1 VSLASPSITSPKARA
16 RSAYLSSAAGGG
28 QVLEILD
35 RRRRAGLIRR
45 RGWLVRRA
53 LLAADV
59 VGLVTAFAISELT
72 TQKTGSAVIP
82 VNEGLAFALTLPM
95 WVVVAKIY
103 GLYDRDEE
111 RTDQS
116 TVDDFAS
123 VFHLVTVGAWIVL
136 AASRVTGVGDPG
148 LAKVGTFWASAI
160 ILIATARAF
169 ARSLCRRHPS
179 YLQNAVIV
187 GTGIVGQMIARKL
200 RQHPEYGINL
210 VGFLDSGSPAAMHP
224 DVQDVPV
231 LGAPDELQDIVL
243 LLDVERVIYAFSRNP
258 DRDALRVLGRLADL
272 NVQIEIVPRLFEMMG
287 ANIDI
292 HSIEGVPL
300 LGLRPSRLPRSS
312 LLLKRGMDLLVTVV
326 VLVLLAPLLALIALA
341 IRLDSGGPVLFRQ
354 VRVGRGNR
362 IFQIWKFRTM
372 DADADARKRDVAHLN
387 KHLRNGGDPR
397 MFKVP
402 NDPRVTRVG
411 RFLRRYSLDELPQLF
426 NVLVGQMSLVGPRPL
441 IVDEHVHITDW
452 AERRVNLKPGITGLW
467 QVLGR
472 DEIPFSEM
480 MKLDFLYVT
489 NWSLWNDL
497 LLILRT
503 PGVLIGSRAH
513 GSH

>member
-1 VSLASPSITSPKARA
+1 VSLTSPSITPPKARA
-16 RSAYLSSAAGGG
+16 RSAYLSSAAGG

-59 VGLVTAFAISELT
+59 VGLVTAFAISELA
-72 TQKTGSAVIP
+72 TQRMGSAVIP

-116 TVDDFAS
+116 TVDDFTG
-123 VFHLVTVGAWIVL
+123 VFHLVTVGAWVVF
-136 AASRVTGVGDPG
+136 AASRFAGVADPG
-148 LAKVGTFWASAI
+148 LAKIGTFWAAAI
-160 ILIATARAF
+160 ILISTARAV

-179 YLQNAVIV
+179 YLQNAVVV
-187 GTGIVGQMIARKL
+187 GAGVVGQMIARKL

-224 DVQDVPV
+224 DVLDVPV
-231 LGAPDELQDIVL
+231 LGTPDELQDIVL

-258 DRDALRVLGRLADL
+258 DRDALQVLGRLADL

-287 ANIDI
+287 ANVDI
-292 HSIEGVPL
+292 HAIEGIPL

-312 LLLKRGMDLLVTVV
+312 LFLKRGMDLLVTVAG
-326 VLVLLAPLLALIALA
+326 LVLLAPLFGLIALA
-341 IRLDSGGPVLFRQ
+341 IRLDSPGPVLFRQ

-362 IFQIWKFRTM
+362 MFQIWKFRTM
-372 DADADARKRDVAHLN
+372 AADAEARKREVAHLN
-387 KHLRNGGDPR
+387 KNLRNGGDPR

-411 RFLRRYSLDELPQLF
+411 RFLRRYSLDELPQLL
-426 NVLVGQMSLVGPRPL
+426 NVLVGHMSLVGPRPL

-513 GSH
+513 GSR